1 MAPPRSLLLLGVDTA
16 PRDVGAALVA
26 LETVTARLRAVDDA
40 RAVFP
45 DVYAVITRRVAR
57 ALAEGGTFLEPA
69 WITRLAGDFAE
80 RYLGA
85 LVPSLIDR
93 APDGAAWRVAFA
105 AGAHGPRLPVRDA
118 LLGIN
123 AHVNHDLARGIAAT
137 LATAGHPTD
146 DASLVRHKHDHE
158 AINGILRAGVA
169 EIEGLLLHRYGCR
182 ATWLATRARRADNA
196 AREAALALVEG
207 WRATVW
213 GDALALVR
221 GSAAERAA
229 RAARIEARAARI
241 ARALAGSNPA
251 WVVGVLAARAG

>member
-1 MAPPRSLLLLGVDTA
+1 VDTA

-69 WITRLAGDFAE
+69 WIARLAGDFAE
-80 RYLGA
+80 RYFAA
-85 LVPSLIDR
+85 LVPSIVGPAPAR
-93 APDGAAWRVAFA
+93 APVPAAWRVAFA

-137 LATAGHPTD
+137 LATAGHWTD
-146 DASLVRHKHDHE
+146 DASLVRHKHDHD
-158 AINGILRAGVA
+158 AIDGLLRAGLP

-196 AREAALALVEG
+196 ATEAALALVEG

-229 RAARIEARAARI
+229 RAARIDAHAARI

-251 WVVGVLAARAG
+251 WVVGVLAARVG